1 MKLIDNKQR
10 RMSKR
15 VKVTLTRLTAWQR
28 AASFTS
34 GQQTPKKESNYNI
47 KVFSFFYI
55 RVVVFAVCEH
65 TVKVVIKTN
74 KKDEKSFLGCFF
86 SIKTSSVKFS
96 FLNWFFTFF
105 FKYCHQIYV
114 ERRSSQCLF
123 RGVVCV

>member
-47 KVFSFFYI
+47 KVFSFLYPCCSFCGVRTYS
-55 RVVVFAVCEH
+55 
-65 TVKVVIKTN
+65 KGSN
-74 KKDEKSFLGCFF
+74 KNKQKG
-86 SIKTSSVKFS
+86 
-96 FLNWFFTFF
+96 
-105 FKYCHQIYV
+105 
-114 ERRSSQCLF
+114 
-123 RGVVCV
+123 